1 MTNCQKYNKN
11 FQTPWHL
18 DTCHL
23 KSCNKKCA
31 KCKKMADAPK
41 DHECG
46 LIMKKKLS
54 LTRKATSENKPDN
67 LSENGHFDDT
77 YMEDLVYLSVL

>member
-1 MTNCQKYNKN
+1 
-11 FQTPWHL
+11 
-18 DTCHL
+18 
-23 KSCNKKCA
+23 
-31 KCKKMADAPK
+31 MADAPK

-46 LIMKKKLS
+46 LTMKKKLS